1 MKLIFYIFCLMILIA
16 ANNDFL
22 TGRFIENWPQY
33 SVHQDEHA
41 DEDLTFD
48 SKDEFLEI
56 ASYKIA
62 TPSKKGYFL
71 SIIFTATLWG
81 LFLYLLKTK

>member
-1 MKLIFYIFCLMILIA
+1 MILIA

-22 TGRFIENWPQY
+22 TSRFIENWPQY

-41 DEDLTFD
+41 QEDLTFD

-71 SIIFTATLWG
+71 SIILTATLWG
-81 LFLYLLKTK
+81 LFLYLLKAK